1 MKRNLFALLSL
12 LVLASMVLAACG
24 GGAATEAPATE
35 EPAPPPTEAP
45 AATEA
50 PTEAPAAPEFEGKS
64 LMAADCDSTGI
75 IKGVEATGQYEVT
88 FTLCQPDPA
97 FLSKIAF
104 SVYGI
109 YPEEW
114 LEATAGAEGRTSE
127 GLEKPIGTG
136 PYMVSEW
143 NRGESITFTAN
154 PNYWGDAPAAETLV
168 FRWSTESA
176 ARLLEL
182 QSGTVDAI
190 DNVGPEDFETV
201 SNDANLKLM
210 ERPALNTFYI
220 AMTNTF
226 APFDNQAV
234 RQAIAKGIDR
244 QRIVDTFYPPGS
256 EVASHFTPCAI
267 PNACVG
273 DPWYEFDP
281 ETARAELAA
290 AGFPDGFKTKLYYR
304 DVVRGY
310 LPQVSNVAQDIQA
323 QLKENLNIDA
333 EIVVM
338 ESGAFIE
345 ESSAGRLDGFYLL
358 GWGADF
364 PHVTNFLD
372 YHFGAANPQFGNQ
385 SPTYTEI
392 LAQAAQIAD
401 VAEAAPLYEQA
412 NNAIREYVPMIP
424 VAHGGS
430 GTAWRADVTNPQAS
444 PLSNEV
450 FYVSDPGG
458 RDVFVWMQNA
468 EPISLFCA
476 DETDGES
483 LRACEQVVEALYSYE
498 VNGTA
503 VEPALAESCEPNDT
517 LDVWVC
523 TLRQGVTFHDGTT
536 FDANDVVATFTMG
549 LDASSPLHKGNTN
562 VFEYYDYLWG
572 LMNKPQ

>member
-1 MKRNLFALLSL
+1 VKNKLLTLLSL
-12 LVLASMVLAACG
+12 LVFASMVLAACG
-24 GGAATEAPATE
+24 GGAATQAPE
-35 EPAPPPTEAP
+35 EPAAP
-45 AATEA
+45 APE
-50 PTEAPAAPEFEGKS
+50 EPAAPAPEEPAMPEFEPKS
-64 LMAADCDSTGI
+64 LMAESCDQAGI
-75 IKGVEATGQYEVT
+75 IQGVEALDRYTVQ

-114 LEATAGAEGRTSE
+114 LEATAGEEGRTSE
-127 GLEKPIGTG
+127 GLEKPVGTG

-154 PNYWGDAPAAETLV
+154 PDYWGNAPVVNTLV

-190 DNVGPEDFETV
+190 DNVGPDDFDV
-201 SNDANLKLM
+201 VANDPNLTLV
-210 ERPALNTFYI
+210 ERPALNTFYL

-226 APFDNQAV
+226 APLDNQAV

-267 PNACVG
+267 PNACEG
-273 DPWYEFDP
+273 DEWYEFDV
-281 ETARAELAA
+281 EAARAELAA
-290 AGFPDGFKTKLYYR
+290 AGYPDGFSTKLFYR

-385 SPTYTEI
+385 SPTYTEV

-401 VAEAAPLYEQA
+401 VDEAAPLYEEA

-430 GTAWRADVTNPQAS
+430 GTAWRNDVTNPQAS

-450 FYVSDPGG
+450 FYVTDPGG
-458 RDVFVWMQNA
+458 RDIFIWMQNA
-468 EPISLFCA
+468 EPISMFCA

-498 VNGTA
+498 INGTA
-503 VEPALAESCEPNDT
+503 VEPALATSCEPNDA
-517 LDVWVC
+517 LDVWTC
-523 TLRQGVTFHDGTT
+523 NLREGVTFHDGTT

-562 VFEYYDYLWG
+562 AWEYYDYLWG
-572 LMNKPQ
+572 LINKPAE